1 MDYTRLRIKFGVNN
15 KTGIMEHKYSF
26 KLQIA
31 GKVKSISFYA
41 PTQDGNVITNKYCPQ
56 ELLTGGLPFVTA
68 INGESIGEFISDC
81 QMQVDAF
88 STNLNRDTTMEIH
101 IGGLMSAITAHLNRC
116 GRLIFGDLLIYM
128 DCFSYLLHADGM
140 CDKDICYAY
149 PRILRSIVQLYAD
162 YIKNTVDLS
171 NFKGSRIDTI
181 LYNLSKE

>member
-1 MDYTRLRIKFGVNN
+1 
-15 KTGIMEHKYSF
+15 MEHKYSF